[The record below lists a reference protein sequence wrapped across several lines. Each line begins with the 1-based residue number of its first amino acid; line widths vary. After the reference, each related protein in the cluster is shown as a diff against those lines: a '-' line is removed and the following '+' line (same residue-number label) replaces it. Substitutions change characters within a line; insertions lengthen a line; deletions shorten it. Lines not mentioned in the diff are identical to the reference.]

1 MSRASPPA
9 TDGGEAALAAR
20 YRRFAAQ
27 EAHGR
32 SPLYEALALGVAD
45 DLEILGFLLTLPE
58 AKRQPNLLLAAARHL
73 FGTPGGWAEFRRGV
87 LDRPEALRALML
99 ARATQT
105 NEPGRCASLLPAL
118 ALLPQPLALIEVGA
132 SAGLCLLPDRYGYD
146 YGRAALPAP
155 AGAPVF
161 PCAVN
166 AATPL
171 PADMPE
177 VVWRAGLDLNPLD
190 ITDAEERAWLE
201 TLVWPE
207 HPERLARLRA
217 AMAIAAAARPRVV
230 QGDLRQDLARLA
242 AEAPDDATLVIFH
255 TAVLSYVPVLAERE
269 AFAADVGGLCRYWIA
284 NEAPSVFPT
293 IAARAG
299 KAPIGRFLLSVNGRP
314 IAWTDPHGAALDW
327 FGATP

>member
-1 MSRASPPA
+1 MG
-9 TDGGEAALAAR
+9 DAALTDTARR
-20 YRRFAAQ
+20 YRRFAEQ
-27 EAHGR
+27 EAQGR
-32 SPLYEALALGVAD
+32 SPLYETLALGVAD
-45 DLEILGFLLTLPE
+45 DPEILGFLLTLPE

-73 FGTPGGWAEFRRGV
+73 FGTPSGWEEFRRGV
-87 LDRPEALRALML
+87 LDRPEELRALML

-105 NEPGRCASLLPAL
+105 NEPARCATLLPVL
-118 ALLPQPLALIEVGA
+118 AQLPQPLALIEVGA

-146 YGRAALPAP
+146 YGRATLPAP

-166 AATPL
+166 AAAPL
-171 PADMPE
+171 PAAMPQ

-190 ITDAEERAWLE
+190 ISDPEERAWLE

-207 HPERLARLRA
+207 QRERLARLRA

-230 QGDLRQDLARLA
+230 RGDLRQDLARLA
-242 AEAPDDATLVIFH
+242 GEAPKQATLVIFH
-255 TAVLSYVPVLAERE
+255 TAVLSYLPALAERE

-284 NEAPSVFPT
+284 NESPSVFPA

-299 KAPIGRFLLSVNGRP
+299 DAPIGRFLLSVNGAP
-314 IAWTDPHGAALDW
+314 LAWTDPHGAALDW
-327 FGATP
+327 FGAAP